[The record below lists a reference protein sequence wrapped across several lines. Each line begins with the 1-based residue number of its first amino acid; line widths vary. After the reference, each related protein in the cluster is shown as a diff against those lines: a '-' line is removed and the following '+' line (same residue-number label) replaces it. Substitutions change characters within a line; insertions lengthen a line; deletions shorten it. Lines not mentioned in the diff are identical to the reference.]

1 MSENKIIQ
9 KHLKIEGR
17 VQGVGFRHFT
27 KQNALSFDLKGWVKN
42 LPDGSV
48 EVVVSGA
55 RDNVE
60 EMIGRL
66 KKGPITAQVSS
77 VDEISDE
84 VSVDNFENFTVRR

>member
-1 MSENKIIQ
+1 MSEKENVH
-9 KHLKIEGR
+9 KHLKIKGR

-27 KQNALSFDLKGWVKN
+27 KQNAQSLDIIGWVKN

-48 EVVVSGA
+48 ETVISGNA
-55 RDNVE
+55 KNVN

-77 VDEISDE
+77 VDELEDTDTA
-84 VSVDNFENFTVRR
+84 DNFENFTVRR